1 MSQLVPPLNPF
12 RSKMEANMGIVV
24 DWKALDKT
32 KLFISTKYESFCWR
46 SLHGLVYTNRDYK
59 RFGVKE
65 DEICQCG
72 ETQNL
77 THLMVE
83 CRRSKHLFANFQVQ
97 YSLRESLTDCEKIM
111 GIDPT
116 KSRTKATLKKLAI
129 LRNAIIMSNYRDEN
143 LRWEMVLAK
152 IDKVYVS
159 EYAVANRQ
167 EKLPMHFK
175 SWDM

>member
-1 MSQLVPPLNPF
+1 
-12 RSKMEANMGIVV
+12 MGI
-24 DWKALDKT
+24 
-32 KLFISTKYESFCWR
+32 Y
-46 SLHGLVYTNRDYK
+46 
-59 RFGVKE
+59 
-65 DEICQCG
+65 
-72 ETQNL
+72 
-77 THLMVE
+77 
-83 CRRSKHLFANFQVQ
+83 
-97 YSLRESLTDCEKIM
+97 
-111 GIDPT
+111 PT

-167 EKLPMHFK
+167 ERLPIHFK